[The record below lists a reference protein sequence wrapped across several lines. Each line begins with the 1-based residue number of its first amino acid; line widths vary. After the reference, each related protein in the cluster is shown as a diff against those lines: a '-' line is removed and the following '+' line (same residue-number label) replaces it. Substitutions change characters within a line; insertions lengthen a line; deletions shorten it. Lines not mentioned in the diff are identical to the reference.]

1 LILNTQLD
9 SAHSIL
15 TGEAVTPIGNELRA
29 PAVTADD
36 RSPEPRAVPT
46 RSDADSQSP
55 ASEYLVYEIDAHGIL
70 VQVSAN
76 WNEFALANGRPGLRS
91 RQRLGAAFEGLFGD
105 PATVE
110 AQRRITARCAKRGQ
124 RGTFLFRSDAPA
136 ARKLMMMW
144 VDPLPGGGFRFTSRV
159 LEPGEL
165 GEHIYKRLLQVANQP
180 MVARCDSCRRYRW
193 LGSWLD
199 LNDCLVDPKTL
210 RPNAIFRHTICPDCR
225 STQHGLPLAV
235 V

>member
-1 LILNTQLD
+1 
-9 SAHSIL
+9 
-15 TGEAVTPIGNELRA
+15 VTPIGREHRA
-29 PAVTADD
+29 PGTTAQG
-36 RSPEPRAVPT
+36 RSGQS
-46 RSDADSQSP
+46 RSIPPDPHAESQSP
-55 ASEYLVYEIDAHGIL
+55 AAEDLVYEIDANGIL
-70 VQVSAN
+70 
-76 WNEFALANGRPGLRS
+76 
-91 RQRLGAAFEGLFGD
+91 D

-124 RGTFLFRSDAPA
+124 RGTFLFRSDAPS

-165 GEHIYKRLLQVANQP
+165 GERIHRRLMQVANQP

-193 LGSWLD
+193 LGSWLELD
-199 LNDCLVDPKTL
+199 DCLVDPKTL
-210 RPNAIFRHTICPDCR
+210 RPRAIFRHTLCPDCR